1 MSIRHQK
8 RPNIPCP
15 NCKGQ
20 GEVCL
25 GDELARVLWL
35 FTHPRIRLHAGKVLE
50 LIKEEVSVTAMNNR
64 LERLRKLDLL
74 QRHRVGRAWHYSKKA
89 TK

>member
-1 MSIRHQK
+1 MAQ
-8 RPNIPCP
+8 
-15 NCKGQ
+15 
-20 GEVCL
+20 
-25 GDELARVLWL
+25 VLWL